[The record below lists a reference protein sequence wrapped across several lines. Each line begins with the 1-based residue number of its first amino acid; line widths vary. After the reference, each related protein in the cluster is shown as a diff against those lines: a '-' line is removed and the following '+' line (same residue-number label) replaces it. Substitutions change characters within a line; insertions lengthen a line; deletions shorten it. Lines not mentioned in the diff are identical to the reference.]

1 MSIAASVVVQPSRV
15 LLALVGGICLAV
27 AALGLTLA
35 CGAIADLS
43 MASRMFWPL
52 LCWLS
57 AGFGLFYMNRGQRI
71 YHLDI
76 SGTGQIRLRCRHS
89 HSPPWIDNAEKPATE
104 AGILVTL
111 LADSTMWPGFLM
123 LRLKTGDGY
132 LYNIPILPDSLPR
145 DSFRAISVACRW
157 IAAHEFK
164 P

>member
-1 MSIAASVVVQPSRV
+1 
-15 LLALVGGICLAV
+15 
-27 AALGLTLA
+27 
-35 CGAIADLS
+35 
-43 MASRMFWPL
+43 MFWPL